1 MQKRVVWWRRLG
13 AWLRR
18 LIALLLNPR
27 FLLCF
32 GIAWLI
38 TNGWAYAL
46 LGIGVWNGIGWMSAV
61 AGGYL
66 AFIWLPIAPEK
77 LLTTAIAILLLRH
90 FFPNDEKTLGVLRE
104 WHRAA
109 RAKLRKRKQQQNDSL
124 QKNEEKDS

>member
-1 MQKRVVWWRRLG
+1 MG

>member
-1 MQKRVVWWRRLG
+1 MSKKDKKRGRLR

-38 TNGWAYAL
+38 TNGWAYIL
-46 LGIGVWNGIGWMSAV
+46 LGLGIWYEIEWMVAV
-61 AGGYL
+61 ASAYL
-66 AFIWLPIAPEK
+66 AFLWLPATPEK
-77 LLTTAIAILLLRH
+77 LLTTSIAILLLRH

-109 RAKLRKRKQQQNDSL
+109 RAKLRKRKQQQNDSS

>member
-1 MQKRVVWWRRLG
+1 MG

-46 LGIGVWNGIGWMSAV
+46 LGIGVWNEIGWMSAV

-77 LLTTAIAILLLRH
+77 LLTTAIAILLLRR

-109 RAKLRKRKQQQNDSL
+109 RAKLRKRKQQQNDSS